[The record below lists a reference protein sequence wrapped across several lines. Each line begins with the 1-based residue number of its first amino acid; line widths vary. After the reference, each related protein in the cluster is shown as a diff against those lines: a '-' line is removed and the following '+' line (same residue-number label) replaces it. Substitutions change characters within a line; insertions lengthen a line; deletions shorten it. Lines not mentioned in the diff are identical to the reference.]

1 MERPVLVC
9 HAFMMKYF
17 SVPLGMGVAAFLF
30 IACCYHKTLW
40 TMLHRDDTL
49 IIVKPDTSHSVE
61 DEAVTAK

>member
-1 MERPVLVC
+1 
-9 HAFMMKYF
+9 MMKYF